1 MQAKSYELHQ
11 FHKRFFIY
19 GGIAYLVYVVF
30 AALVLW
36 LRGWQLWVTLLLGCL
51 LLGSAYVAGRRSIGT
66 MSREL
71 RAIVDIMNQILEAP
85 EQVPAEPYKQGELGE
100 LYTNLYKL
108 VQALKESNR
117 KEQEEKIFLR
127 DIMSDISHQLKT
139 PLASLTV
146 FLDLLYDGRVPD
158 VDKQKQM
165 LLESKNQV
173 SRMEWM
179 VLSMLKLARIEA
191 GAIQFEKHPCSL
203 YAIVAQA
210 KESVAYLTEKRGQQ
224 IDVQI
229 DEKQMLVCDGDW
241 LTEAIINLLKN
252 ASDYSGEQTTIH
264 IWTEDNPMYTRIYV
278 KDEGCGIAE
287 SELKNIFKRFYR
299 INKEVN
305 PNSVGI
311 GLSLTKS
318 IVEGMG
324 GKISVRSELGCYTQ
338 FGELSRMTQFKM
350 KSQQHADNIT
360 AGLFT
365 YPVLMAADILLYQT
379 DLVPVGEDQRQHVEL
394 CRDIGARFNNSFPDT
409 FKLPEAFI
417 PKMGARIMSLGNPD
431 NKMSK
436 SDPDGCVF
444 LMDKPED
451 IMRKFKRAVTDCET
465 AVRFD
470 KDNKPGISNLLTIYC
485 AATGKTIEQAE
496 AEFADQGYGVFKPA
510 VGEAVVEL
518 VRPIREKTEQMLGDK
533 AYLESIYKEGA
544 ERASYLANKTL
555 RKVYKKVGFVAR

>member
-1 MQAKSYELHQ
+1 MMQAKSYELQQ

-19 GGIAYLVYVVF
+19 GGIAYSIYAVFVV
-30 AALVLW
+30 LVLW
-36 LRGWQLWVTLLLGCL
+36 LRGWQLWVTLLFGCL
-51 LLGSAYVAGRRSIGT
+51 LLGSAYVAGRRSIGG

-85 EQVPAEPYKQGELGE
+85 EQVPAEPYKQGELGA

-117 KEQEEKIFLR
+117 KEQQEKIFLR

-146 FLDLLYDGRVPD
+146 FLDLLYDERVPD
-158 VDKQKQM
+158 ADKQKQM

-191 GAIQFEKHPCSL
+191 GAIQFEKQPCSL

-210 KESVAYLTEKRGQQ
+210 KDSVAYLTEKRGQH

-252 ASDYSGEQTTIH
+252 ASDYSDDQTTIH

-318 IVEGMG
+318 IVEGMD
-324 GKISVRSELGCYTQ
+324 GKISVRSEVGSYTQ
-338 FGELSRMTQFKM
+338 FIMT
-350 KSQQHADNIT
+350 
-360 AGLFT
+360 
-365 YPVLMAADILLYQT
+365 
-379 DLVPVGEDQRQHVEL
+379 
-394 CRDIGARFNNSFPDT
+394 
-409 FKLPEAFI
+409 
-417 PKMGARIMSLGNPD
+417 
-431 NKMSK
+431 
-436 SDPDGCVF
+436 
-444 LMDKPED
+444 
-451 IMRKFKRAVTDCET
+451 
-465 AVRFD
+465 
-470 KDNKPGISNLLTIYC
+470 
-485 AATGKTIEQAE
+485 
-496 AEFADQGYGVFKPA
+496 
-510 VGEAVVEL
+510 
-518 VRPIREKTEQMLGDK
+518 
-533 AYLESIYKEGA
+533 
-544 ERASYLANKTL
+544 
-555 RKVYKKVGFVAR
+555 FVHT

>member
-1 MQAKSYELHQ
+1 MQAKSYELQQ

-30 AALVLW
+30 ATLVLW

-51 LLGSAYVAGRRSIGT
+51 LLGSAYVARRRSIGT

-252 ASDYSGEQTTIH
+252 ASDYSSEQTTIH

-338 FGELSRMTQFKM
+338 F
-350 KSQQHADNIT
+350 
-360 AGLFT
+360 
-365 YPVLMAADILLYQT
+365 IL
-379 DLVPVGEDQRQHVEL
+379 
-394 CRDIGARFNNSFPDT
+394 T
-409 FKLPEAFI
+409 F
-417 PKMGARIMSLGNPD
+417 
-431 NKMSK
+431 
-436 SDPDGCVF
+436 VH
-444 LMDKPED
+444 
-451 IMRKFKRAVTDCET
+451 T
-465 AVRFD
+465 
-470 KDNKPGISNLLTIYC
+470 
-485 AATGKTIEQAE
+485 
-496 AEFADQGYGVFKPA
+496 
-510 VGEAVVEL
+510 
-518 VRPIREKTEQMLGDK
+518 
-533 AYLESIYKEGA
+533 
-544 ERASYLANKTL
+544 
-555 RKVYKKVGFVAR
+555 

>member
-1 MQAKSYELHQ
+1 MMQAKSYELQQ

-19 GGIAYLVYVVF
+19 GGIAYSIYAVFVV
-30 AALVLW
+30 LVLW

-51 LLGSAYVAGRRSIGT
+51 LLVSAYVAGRCSIGT
-66 MSREL
+66 TSREL

-117 KEQEEKIFLR
+117 KEQQEKIFLR

-158 VDKQKQM
+158 ADKQKQM

-191 GAIQFEKHPCSL
+191 GAIQFEK
-203 YAIVAQA
+203 
-210 KESVAYLTEKRGQQ
+210 
-224 IDVQI
+224 
-229 DEKQMLVCDGDW
+229 QMLVCDGDW
-241 LTEAIINLLKN
+241 LTEAIINLFKN
-252 ASDYSGEQTTIH
+252 ASDYSGDQTTIH

-324 GKISVRSELGCYTQ
+324 GKISVRSEFGSYTQ
-338 FGELSRMTQFKM
+338 F
-350 KSQQHADNIT
+350 
-360 AGLFT
+360 
-365 YPVLMAADILLYQT
+365 IL
-379 DLVPVGEDQRQHVEL
+379 
-394 CRDIGARFNNSFPDT
+394 T
-409 FKLPEAFI
+409 F
-417 PKMGARIMSLGNPD
+417 
-431 NKMSK
+431 
-436 SDPDGCVF
+436 VH
-444 LMDKPED
+444 
-451 IMRKFKRAVTDCET
+451 T
-465 AVRFD
+465 
-470 KDNKPGISNLLTIYC
+470 
-485 AATGKTIEQAE
+485 
-496 AEFADQGYGVFKPA
+496 
-510 VGEAVVEL
+510 
-518 VRPIREKTEQMLGDK
+518 
-533 AYLESIYKEGA
+533 
-544 ERASYLANKTL
+544 
-555 RKVYKKVGFVAR
+555 

>member
-1 MQAKSYELHQ
+1 MKSYELQQ
-11 FHKRFFIY
+11 FHKRFFLY
-19 GGIAYLVYVVF
+19 GGIAYNIYAVFVV
-30 AALVLW
+30 LVLW

-66 MSREL
+66 MSRKL

-338 FGELSRMTQFKM
+338 F
-350 KSQQHADNIT
+350 
-360 AGLFT
+360 
-365 YPVLMAADILLYQT
+365 IL
-379 DLVPVGEDQRQHVEL
+379 
-394 CRDIGARFNNSFPDT
+394 T
-409 FKLPEAFI
+409 F
-417 PKMGARIMSLGNPD
+417 
-431 NKMSK
+431 
-436 SDPDGCVF
+436 VH
-444 LMDKPED
+444 
-451 IMRKFKRAVTDCET
+451 T
-465 AVRFD
+465 
-470 KDNKPGISNLLTIYC
+470 
-485 AATGKTIEQAE
+485 
-496 AEFADQGYGVFKPA
+496 
-510 VGEAVVEL
+510 
-518 VRPIREKTEQMLGDK
+518 
-533 AYLESIYKEGA
+533 
-544 ERASYLANKTL
+544 
-555 RKVYKKVGFVAR
+555 

>member
-1 MQAKSYELHQ
+1 M
-11 FHKRFFIY
+11 
-19 GGIAYLVYVVF
+19 
-30 AALVLW
+30 
-36 LRGWQLWVTLLLGCL
+36 
-51 LLGSAYVAGRRSIGT
+51 AGRRSIST

-210 KESVAYLTEKRGQQ
+210 KESVVYLTEKRGQQ

-338 FGELSRMTQFKM
+338 F
-350 KSQQHADNIT
+350 
-360 AGLFT
+360 
-365 YPVLMAADILLYQT
+365 IL
-379 DLVPVGEDQRQHVEL
+379 
-394 CRDIGARFNNSFPDT
+394 T
-409 FKLPEAFI
+409 F
-417 PKMGARIMSLGNPD
+417 
-431 NKMSK
+431 
-436 SDPDGCVF
+436 VH
-444 LMDKPED
+444 
-451 IMRKFKRAVTDCET
+451 T
-465 AVRFD
+465 
-470 KDNKPGISNLLTIYC
+470 
-485 AATGKTIEQAE
+485 
-496 AEFADQGYGVFKPA
+496 
-510 VGEAVVEL
+510 
-518 VRPIREKTEQMLGDK
+518 
-533 AYLESIYKEGA
+533 
-544 ERASYLANKTL
+544 
-555 RKVYKKVGFVAR
+555 

>member
-1 MQAKSYELHQ
+1 MMQAKSYELQQ

-19 GGIAYLVYVVF
+19 GGIAYSIYAVFVV
-30 AALVLW
+30 LVLW
-36 LRGWQLWVTLLLGCL
+36 LRGWQLWVTLLFGCL
-51 LLGSAYVAGRRSIGT
+51 LLGSAYVAGRRSIGG

-117 KEQEEKIFLR
+117 KEQQEKIFLR

-158 VDKQKQM
+158 ADKQKQM

-191 GAIQFEKHPCSL
+191 GAIQFEKQPCSL
-203 YAIVAQA
+203 YAIVAQV
-210 KESVAYLTEKRGQQ
+210 KESVAYLTEKRGQY

-252 ASDYSGEQTTIH
+252 ASDYSGDQTTIH

-324 GKISVRSELGCYTQ
+324 GKISVRSEVGKYTE
-338 FGELSRMTQFKM
+338 F
-350 KSQQHADNIT
+350 
-360 AGLFT
+360 
-365 YPVLMAADILLYQT
+365 IL
-379 DLVPVGEDQRQHVEL
+379 
-394 CRDIGARFNNSFPDT
+394 T
-409 FKLPEAFI
+409 F
-417 PKMGARIMSLGNPD
+417 
-431 NKMSK
+431 
-436 SDPDGCVF
+436 VH
-444 LMDKPED
+444 
-451 IMRKFKRAVTDCET
+451 T
-465 AVRFD
+465 
-470 KDNKPGISNLLTIYC
+470 
-485 AATGKTIEQAE
+485 
-496 AEFADQGYGVFKPA
+496 
-510 VGEAVVEL
+510 
-518 VRPIREKTEQMLGDK
+518 
-533 AYLESIYKEGA
+533 
-544 ERASYLANKTL
+544 
-555 RKVYKKVGFVAR
+555 

>member
-1 MQAKSYELHQ
+1 M
-11 FHKRFFIY
+11 
-19 GGIAYLVYVVF
+19 
-30 AALVLW
+30 LVLW

-51 LLGSAYVAGRRSIGT
+51 LLGSAYVAGRRSIST

-210 KESVAYLTEKRGQQ
+210 KESVVYLTEQRGQQ

-338 FGELSRMTQFKM
+338 F
-350 KSQQHADNIT
+350 
-360 AGLFT
+360 
-365 YPVLMAADILLYQT
+365 IL
-379 DLVPVGEDQRQHVEL
+379 
-394 CRDIGARFNNSFPDT
+394 T
-409 FKLPEAFI
+409 F
-417 PKMGARIMSLGNPD
+417 
-431 NKMSK
+431 
-436 SDPDGCVF
+436 VH
-444 LMDKPED
+444 
-451 IMRKFKRAVTDCET
+451 T
-465 AVRFD
+465 
-470 KDNKPGISNLLTIYC
+470 
-485 AATGKTIEQAE
+485 
-496 AEFADQGYGVFKPA
+496 
-510 VGEAVVEL
+510 
-518 VRPIREKTEQMLGDK
+518 
-533 AYLESIYKEGA
+533 
-544 ERASYLANKTL
+544 
-555 RKVYKKVGFVAR
+555 

>member
-1 MQAKSYELHQ
+1 MKSYELQQ
-11 FHKRFFIY
+11 FHKRFFLY
-19 GGIAYLVYVVF
+19 GGIAYNIYAVFVV
-30 AALVLW
+30 LVLW

-51 LLGSAYVAGRRSIGT
+51 LLGSAYVAGRRSIST

-210 KESVAYLTEKRGQQ
+210 KESVVYLTEKRGQQ

-338 FGELSRMTQFKM
+338 F
-350 KSQQHADNIT
+350 
-360 AGLFT
+360 
-365 YPVLMAADILLYQT
+365 IL
-379 DLVPVGEDQRQHVEL
+379 
-394 CRDIGARFNNSFPDT
+394 T
-409 FKLPEAFI
+409 F
-417 PKMGARIMSLGNPD
+417 
-431 NKMSK
+431 
-436 SDPDGCVF
+436 VH
-444 LMDKPED
+444 
-451 IMRKFKRAVTDCET
+451 T
-465 AVRFD
+465 
-470 KDNKPGISNLLTIYC
+470 
-485 AATGKTIEQAE
+485 
-496 AEFADQGYGVFKPA
+496 
-510 VGEAVVEL
+510 
-518 VRPIREKTEQMLGDK
+518 
-533 AYLESIYKEGA
+533 
-544 ERASYLANKTL
+544 
-555 RKVYKKVGFVAR
+555 